1 MDIIGIGYLG
11 FEATDLDAWRDY
23 GPSVMGFGMSKNPDG
38 DPDSVYFRIDD
49 RRHRF
54 AFHPGDVDRLA
65 YIGWEAKGRMEYK
78 QALARFREEGVDFEV
93 GDQALC
99 EMRGVKELIRFFD
112 PVGFQ
117 HELFY
122 GQKWTPDSFVPG
134 RRHGGF
140 LANHRGLGHVVLMA
154 PEYSD
159 ELEHFL
165 INIMGFHWYG
175 SGAGKGRTGFFS
187 SKLNTYPSH
196 DIAYGHAPG
205 RMGIQHIGLF
215 VSSIRDVGET
225 YDLVKKRELPMM
237 MTLGQHAQDP
247 HVSFYHFT
255 PSGFAFEC
263 IGEIEPWHDDGF
275 ELNPEVMSVWGHEI
289 VGPILGP
296 SVKTPEEVRD
306 PAFSKKKG

>member
-23 GPSVMGFGMSKNPDG
+23 GPSVMGFGMGKNPDG

-122 GQKWTPDSFVPG
+122 GQKWTPDSFVAG
-134 RRHGGF
+134 RRHGG
-140 LANHRGLGHVVLMA
+140 H
-154 PEYSD
+154 
-159 ELEHFL
+159 
-165 INIMGFHWYG
+165 
-175 SGAGKGRTGFFS
+175 
-187 SKLNTYPSH
+187 
-196 DIAYGHAPG
+196 
-205 RMGIQHIGLF
+205 
-215 VSSIRDVGET
+215 
-225 YDLVKKRELPMM
+225 
-237 MTLGQHAQDP
+237 
-247 HVSFYHFT
+247 
-255 PSGFAFEC
+255 
-263 IGEIEPWHDDGF
+263 
-275 ELNPEVMSVWGHEI
+275 
-289 VGPILGP
+289 
-296 SVKTPEEVRD
+296 
-306 PAFSKKKG
+306 